1 MVDALPLRIFL
12 ACPGWPAPPGEPG
25 PDTGSLLAVVPNHV
39 CPVVNLARELIVV
52 DGDGVVDAWRVPAQ
66 SAV

>member
-1 MVDALPLRIFL
+1 MVLERLYDHHGVGLL
-12 ACPGWPAPPGEPG
+12 PPGDPG
-25 PDTGSLLAVVPNHV
+25 TDTGSLLAVVPNHV

-52 DGDGVVDAWRVPAQ
+52 DGDDVVARWPVAAQ